1 MSANEVVIFTGDSKR
16 VNKVNFYHEH
26 TETQRRFARCGSGV
40 SSQPNLQSRPGV
52 KIVVSF

>member
-1 MSANEVVIFTGDSKR
+1 MSANEVVIFAGDSKR
-16 VNKVNFYHEH
+16 VNKADFYHEH
-26 TETQRRFARCGSGV
+26 TEAQRKFARCGNGV